1 MQEKTRG
8 KWKHQGNKAQ
18 LKVIKTVTKEVNLTE
33 KHKRQMTNHV
43 IMRMKTTRDDWG
55 GKKNQNT

>member
-1 MQEKTRG
+1 M
-8 KWKHQGNKAQ
+8 
-18 LKVIKTVTKEVNLTE
+18 E

-43 IMRMKTTRDDWG
+43 IIRMKTTRDDWG